1 LQVKLD
7 NFKKSIRDSGTN
19 INLICYKSTFEE
31 SNKLYDDI
39 SSLDSNLLERPI
51 DEGKILI
58 KDDSI
63 FNVLKLDLSHKEI

>member
-1 LQVKLD
+1 MD